1 MTKGLED
8 FSFPD
13 FDNRRKPDTDSPVYP
28 PLMSQ
33 MKVDL
38 VLNPESDVWMIYERP
53 LPEVM
58 KWIEYDIEMESLI
71 LVSLSGKIQSFG
83 MKVPPAMKKY
93 LRHAKQVYA
102 VRQDDGG
109 IQDMSIVPLVVRA
122 ELN

>member
-1 MTKGLED
+1 MINNPED
-8 FSFPD
+8 FNFPD
-13 FDNRRKPDTDSPVYP
+13 FQSSKPAADSPVYP
-28 PLMSQ
+28 PLMTQ

-38 VLNPESDVWMIYERP
+38 VLNPDSDVWMIYERP

-83 MKVPPAMKKY
+83 MKVPAAMKKY
-93 LRHAKQVYA
+93 LCRAKRVYA
-102 VRQDDGG
+102 VRQDEGG

-122 ELN
+122 ALN

>member
-1 MTKGLED
+1 MTKDLED

-13 FDNRRKPDTDSPVYP
+13 FNNRKPDTDSPVYP
-28 PLMSQ
+28 SLMSQ

-38 VLNPESDVWMIYERP
+38 VLNPQSDVWLIYERP

-93 LRHAKQVYA
+93 LRLAKQVYA
-102 VRQDDGG
+102 VRQDDNG

-122 ELN
+122 GLN